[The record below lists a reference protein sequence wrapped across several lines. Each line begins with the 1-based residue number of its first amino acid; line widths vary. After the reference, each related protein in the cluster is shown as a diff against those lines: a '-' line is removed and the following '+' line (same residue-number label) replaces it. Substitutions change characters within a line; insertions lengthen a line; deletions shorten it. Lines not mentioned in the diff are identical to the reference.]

1 MKSTAKTV
9 QQLVAQIVDLAH
21 PLRVILFGSAARG
34 DWKEGS
40 DLDLLI
46 VVPENTPR
54 RRLARELYCRLNGG
68 GIPFDIIVATPS
80 LLNRHRNNPGLI
92 YRRVLREGREVYA
105 AA

>member
-1 MKSTAKTV
+1 MTPRAKAA
-9 QQLVAQIVDLAH
+9 QRLVAQIVELAH

-54 RRLARELYCRLNGG
+54 RRLAQELYCRVNGG

-80 LLNRHRNNPGLI
+80 LLNKHRNNPGLI
-92 YRRVLREGREVYA
+92 YQRVLREGREIYA